1 MNLSPPAALDHGD
14 GDRPASPS
22 MPSETATAP
31 ALPAANP
38 PVAASSSSRDGAGEG
53 SRGLLAG
60 IAVGLGA
67 GLFAATR
74 LLVGGPSF
82 AALEAEAVPLDAAL
96 SNGRPTVIEFYADY
110 CEVRR

>member
-1 MNLSPPAALDHGD
+1 MKRSPSLNLSPPAALDQGD
-14 GDRPASPS
+14 SDRA
-22 MPSETATAP
+22 
-31 ALPAANP
+31 ALPPAANP